1 MVAERN
7 VTRFAADA
15 KIDLAYFQ
23 SLSADA
29 VPALDRLPE
38 PQRSCALRGIND
50 EMSRDGDVP
59 WYAMSL
65 GEYQARQILR
75 ERPVTA
81 SYEVCSRLGTF
92 STRIEH

>member
-7 VTRFAADA
+7 VARFEEDA
-15 KIDLAYFQ
+15 KIDLSYFQ

-29 VPALDRLPE
+29 VPGLDRLPE

-50 EMSRDGDVP
+50 ELAKAGDVP
-59 WYAMSL
+59 WYAMSW
-65 GEYQARQILR
+65 GEYRARQILR

-92 STRIEH
+92 GSRLEY

>member
-1 MVAERN
+1 MVAESN
-7 VTRFAADA
+7 VARFQADG

-29 VPALDRLPE
+29 VLALDRLPE
-38 PQRSCALRGIND
+38 PRRSCALYGISA
-50 EMSRDGDVP
+50 EISRAGDVP

-65 GEYQARQILR
+65 GEHRARQILR

-81 SYEVCSRLGTF
+81 SYEVCSRLGAF
-92 STRIEH
+92 GSRIEY